1 MWAEALMLFIH
12 RMQKYQSTF
21 SQISAWH
28 FRTLLGGYNGFN
40 TETSDEKRKKVR
52 LCQVIWVLTRYDI
65 HSTQGEKELS
75 WRTLSVFSS
84 SVYRKKPRKWF
95 CGKRECFAAG
105 LIIYFFLVKGGSCSH
120 RTTSPSQ
127 SKLWPTID
135 GPHLGHFQARKRSP
149 RLILVIRICFHIT
162 LIIEHH

>member
-105 LIIYFFLVKGGSCSH
+105 LIIYFFLVNGGAVHIEPPLHHSLNCGQRSMDH
-120 RTTSPSQ
+120 
-127 SKLWPTID
+127 I
-135 GPHLGHFQARKRSP
+135 LGTFKHANAVP
-149 RLILVIRICFHIT
+149 G
-162 LIIEHH
+162 

>member
-21 SQISAWH
+21 SQISAWY
-28 FRTLLGGYNGFN
+28 FTTLLGGYNGFN

-65 HSTQGEKELS
+65 HSTQGEKKLS

-84 SVYRKKPRKWF
+84 SVYREKPRKWF
-95 CGKRECFAAG
+95 CGKRECLAAG
-105 LIIYFFLVKGGSCSH
+105 LIIIFFFLVNGGAVH
-120 RTTSPSQ
+120 REPLLHHSLNCGQRSMDH
-127 SKLWPTID
+127 I
-135 GPHLGHFQARKRSP
+135 LGTFKHANAVRG
-149 RLILVIRICFHIT
+149 
-162 LIIEHH
+162 

>member
-21 SQISAWH
+21 SQISAWY
-28 FRTLLGGYNGFN
+28 FTTLLGGYNGFN

-65 HSTQGEKELS
+65 HSTQGEKKLS

-84 SVYRKKPRKWF
+84 SVYREKPRKWF
-95 CGKRECFAAG
+95 CGKRECLAAG
-105 LIIYFFLVKGGSCSH
+105 LIIFLFLVNGGALHIEPLLHHSLNCGH
-120 RTTSPSQ
+120 RS
-127 SKLWPTID
+127 ID
-135 GPHLGHFQARKRSP
+135 HILGTFKHANAVRG
-149 RLILVIRICFHIT
+149 
-162 LIIEHH
+162 